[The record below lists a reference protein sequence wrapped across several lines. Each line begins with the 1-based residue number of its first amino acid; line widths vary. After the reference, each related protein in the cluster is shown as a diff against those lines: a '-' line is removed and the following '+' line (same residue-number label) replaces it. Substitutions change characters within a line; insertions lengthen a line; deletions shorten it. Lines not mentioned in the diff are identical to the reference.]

1 MNIHLPPEQKLP
13 DGFFDDPIPVLQVLY
28 EAEQP
33 VVFVTRTRQGQTM
46 LAFVAAEDAFRQFM
60 FLAPASQS
68 VLDRLQSGA
77 LGVREALTESALWL
91 LERNVS
97 VGSTTLWS
105 VSDADIPEGYLPRP
119 GTPLLPE
126 HRIAFSARAMGD
138 GIALGQVPCSVI
150 AYVADAARSA
160 LKSVMDHVMSARGEG
175 RPTDAQRALYD
186 LPVRQM
192 RFASFEIGLS
202 APTAGDFFLSES
214 VSQALKNLETGL
226 AWATSEEVSED
237 LLAHDSQESV
247 LRATLALTPPSTGM
261 ITAIEVGGSWL
272 GGRKYHLSRES
283 RSKVSQ
289 KLRKLQS
296 EKIVVYT
303 GRIGEIDDDKLSF
316 TLRDVRELTDGE
328 CKGIFPDELLDD
340 MRLHYFEANF
350 VEISGVVRNGKLRV
364 TAVVDTTPTPPEQA
378 TP

>member
-1 MNIHLPPEQKLP
+1 MNIHLLPEQKLP

-46 LAFVAAEDAFRQFM
+46 LAFVAAEDAIRQFM

-91 LERNVS
+91 LERDVS

-105 VSDADIPEGYLPRP
+105 VSEADIPEGYLPRP

-192 RFASFEIGLS
+192 RR
-202 APTAGDFFLSES
+202 SE
-214 VSQALKNLETGL
+214 EH
-226 AWATSEEVSED
+226 TSE
-237 LLAHDSQESV
+237 
-247 LRATLALTPPSTGM
+247 
-261 ITAIEVGGSWL
+261 
-272 GGRKYHLSRES
+272 
-283 RSKVSQ
+283 
-289 KLRKLQS
+289 LQS
-296 EKIVVYT
+296 Q
-303 GRIGEIDDDKLSF
+303 R
-316 TLRDVRELTDGE
+316 
-328 CKGIFPDELLDD
+328 
-340 MRLHYFEANF
+340 
-350 VEISGVVRNGKLRV
+350 
-364 TAVVDTTPTPPEQA
+364 
-378 TP
+378 